1 MIGLVQQPL
10 ARLKPRDPGRDTRRR
25 LVVVGN
31 GMAGT
36 RAVEE
41 VLALG
46 GGEQFSITMFGDEP
60 YGSYDRPMLGHVLA
74 GNDECAIFLHDF
86 PWYRNNGITL
96 HAGVRVR
103 RIDKNTRRIF
113 SDDGRVTPYDILII
127 ATGSRSL
134 IPPLD
139 GIHTPGGS
147 IKQGIYGF
155 RTLDDI
161 RRMVSHARHVDTRRA
176 VVLGGGSLG
185 LQAAQGLRSRGLD
198 VDVLHPG
205 SQVAGVHGR
214 DNVTGVRRRD
224 GSVIPCGMV
233 VLAAG
238 MRPNVELAVLGGLPV
253 ERAIVVDDGLRV
265 QDEEDIYAVGECVQ
279 HRGQVYGLV
288 APLWEQAAVLA
299 ARVTGKDTKAAYLG
313 SGSGRS

>member
-1 MIGLVQQPL
+1 MVGLVQQPL
-10 ARLKPRDPGRDTRRR
+10 PRLKPRAPGRDNRRR

-46 GGEQFSITMFGDEP
+46 GGRQFSITMFGDEP
-60 YGSYDRPMLGHVLA
+60 YGNYNRPMLRHVLA
-74 GNDECAIFLHDF
+74 GNDESAIFLHDF
-86 PWYRNNGITL
+86 SWYRNNGITL
-96 HAGVRVR
+96 HAGVRAE
-103 RIDKNTRRIF
+103 RIDKNIRRVF

-127 ATGSRSL
+127 ATGSRSHV
-134 IPPLD
+134 PPLD
-139 GIHTPGGS
+139 GLHTPGGPV
-147 IKQGIYGF
+147 KQGIYGF
-155 RTLDDI
+155 RTLDDT
-161 RRMVSHARHVDTRRA
+161 RRMVAHARRGESRRA
-176 VVLGGGSLG
+176 VVLGGGPLG

-198 VDVLHPG
+198 VHVVH
-205 SQVAGVHGR
+205 SASEVTGVQGR

-224 GSVIPCGMV
+224 GSAIPCGMV

-299 ARVTGKDTKAAYLG
+299 ARVTGMDRKAAYLG